1 MQVVLMKFGVRK
13 KKKPRLYLDWEFE
26 LAINKTSKTTN
37 KKAKSEEMMLGG
49 GARAPEETSSAR

>member
-13 KKKPRLYLDWEFE
+13 KKNRLYLDWEFE

-37 KKAKSEEMMLGG
+37 KQAKSGG
-49 GARAPEETSSAR
+49 NGAGGRGQGT